1 MNSHSLLGNIL
12 NSIQRG
18 FVGLMRAWTI
28 PIVLLLSFASGYTT
42 FYGMQQFI
50 TDWIALIITIAVQ
63 SIIVITSYELAG
75 SRWKANRVRFLFLL
89 LSLLIAVSVSVS
101 FSYFKFYQISE
112 TETIQGDQITKL
124 KTSVGA
130 YLVNV
135 LDMKSGILSTQKEKT
150 KAAGAEAR
158 SAYLGQHPTQVNKF
172 RNQVGEGPFWRQF
185 NKVYQQERQQLE
197 QLENSFSGLSQEIRD
212 LRASINQL
220 QTPLE
225 PSAYQEIV
233 TKFQTMQSSFD
244 RIASDSGTN
253 VPLAPTMLP
262 YSRFSQSIKP
272 SFSMWDKFALFPFF
286 CALMVDFFTII
297 LSYRLEY
304 TAPAPLS
311 RDEEDMVYRCLLQF
325 PDIRVNH
332 RDELELVIVK
342 SQLER
347 SRRVSDWSRVFAT
360 AFLLKRGYL
369 RKVDDNKVE
378 FSAELYPLVASRL
391 GRAEKELTKADVET
405 AAVSSLNQG
414 RLERKAVVYGK

>member
-1 MNSHSLLGNIL
+1 
-12 NSIQRG
+12 
-18 FVGLMRAWTI
+18 MRAWTI

-42 FYGMQQFI
+42 FFGMKQFI
-50 TDWIALIITIAVQ
+50 TDWIALIITVAVQ
-63 SIIVITSYELAG
+63 SIIVIASYELAG

-89 LSLLIAVSVSVS
+89 LSLLVAVSVSVS

-112 TETIQGDQITKL
+112 TESIQGEQITGL
-124 KTSVGA
+124 KKDIGT
-130 YLVNV
+130 YLVSV
-135 LDMKSGILSTQKEKT
+135 LDMKSGILNAQKEKA

-158 SAYLGQHPTQVNKF
+158 SAYLGQHPTQTNKF
-172 RNQVGEGPFWRQF
+172 RNQVGDGPFYRQF
-185 NKVYQQERQQLE
+185 NKVYKQEQRQLE
-197 QLENSFSGLSQEIRD
+197 RLENSFSVLSQEIRE
-212 LRASINQL
+212 LRAAVNLL
-220 QTPLE
+220 QTPIE
-225 PSAYQEIV
+225 AMPYQNIV
-233 TKFQTMQSSFD
+233 TKFQTVQSSFD
-244 RIASDSGTN
+244 RIASDYGAN
-253 VPLAPTMLP
+253 VPEAPTMLP
-262 YSRFSQSIKP
+262 YSRFSQSVKP
-272 SFSMWDKFALFPFF
+272 SFSMWDQFAWFPFF

-311 RDEEDMVYRCLLQF
+311 REEEDMVYRCLRQF

-332 RDELELVIVK
+332 RDELELVIAK

-378 FSAELYPLVASRL
+378 FSSDLYPLVASRL
-391 GRAEKELTKADVET
+391 GREDREIRKPDVDSP
-405 AAVSSLNQG
+405 AVNTLNQE

>member
-1 MNSHSLLGNIL
+1 MSSHSFLGNML

-42 FYGMQQFI
+42 FFGMSQFI

-63 SIIVITSYELAG
+63 SIIVIASYELAG

-89 LSLLIAVSVSVS
+89 LSLLVAVSVSVS

-112 TETIQGDQITKL
+112 TESIQGQQITNL
-124 KTSVGA
+124 KTDIGA
-130 YLVNV
+130 YLVSV

-172 RNQVGEGPFWRQF
+172 RNQVGAGPFWRQF
-185 NKVYQQERQQLE
+185 NKVYEQEQKQLE
-197 QLENSFSGLSQEIRD
+197 QMENSFSALNQEIRQ
-212 LRASINQL
+212 LRISVNQL
-220 QTPLE
+220 ETPLQ
-225 PSAYQEIV
+225 PPAYQSIV
-233 TKFQTMQSSFD
+233 KKFQNVQSSFD
-244 RIASDSGTN
+244 QIASDAGAN
-253 VPLAPTMLP
+253 VPQAPTMLP
-262 YSRFSQSIKP
+262 YSRFSKSVKP
-272 SFSMWDKFALFPFF
+272 SFSMWDQFALFPFF

-304 TAPAPLS
+304 TAPARLS
-311 RDEEDMVYRCLLQF
+311 EDEEDMVYRCLRQF

-332 RDELELVIVK
+332 RDELELVIAK

-378 FSAELYPLVASRL
+378 FSSDLYPLVASRL
-391 GRAEKELTKADVET
+391 GRAEREMAKPDIDTP
-405 AAVSSLNQG
+405 AVNSDHQQ
-414 RLERKAVVYGK
+414 RLERKAMVYGK

>member
-1 MNSHSLLGNIL
+1 
-12 NSIQRG
+12 
-18 FVGLMRAWTI
+18 MRAWTI

-50 TDWIALIITIAVQ
+50 TDWIALIITVAVQ

-124 KTSVGA
+124 KTSIGA

-135 LDMKSGILSTQKEKT
+135 LDMKSGILSVQKEKT

-197 QLENSFSGLSQEIRD
+197 QLENSFSGLSQEIRN
-212 LRASINQL
+212 LRASVNQL

-225 PSAYQEIV
+225 ASAYQIIV
-233 TKFQTMQSSFD
+233 TKFQTVQSSFD
-244 RIASDSGTN
+244 RIASDSGAN

-262 YSRFSQSIKP
+262 YSRFSQSMKP

-347 SRRVSDWSRVFAT
+347 SRKVSDWSRVFAT

-391 GRAEKELTKADVET
+391 GRAEKELTKVDVET
-405 AAVSSLNQG
+405 SAVSSLNQG
-414 RLERKAVVYGK
+414 RLERKAMVYGK